1 LTIVAQILRL
11 EMISWQAAFL
21 VRSLSFGS
29 LFSMSANS
37 RIILDTDPGGDDC
50 FALLWLQSLAHQG
63 LTEIVAV
70 TTAQG
75 NVNAELTFRSASKIL
90 KLGGFETVEIGRA
103 VCSENSAIADASYI
117 HGADGMGNLS
127 HTLADAPQTWESAR
141 PADDL
146 LIEKL
151 SAAPKAITIAAI
163 APLTNLA
170 TAEQKSPGILKLAK
184 EIVIMGGAFQ
194 VPGNVTSEAE
204 FNIAFD
210 PEAAQIVLNSGANLV
225 LIPLDVTRQVIFTP
239 EMLHLIHSPI
249 GNPVYDFL
257 VALCQFM
264 VSTALQYRETQGV
277 PGFLVHDAATIAY
290 LFYPEVLMFQRAQV
304 WVETQ
309 GEWTRGKTILDR
321 RHGAKAIANAWL
333 ATSVDWVN
341 LLAVLTED
349 LNDLWKNS

>member
-1 LTIVAQILRL
+1 
-11 EMISWQAAFL
+11 
-21 VRSLSFGS
+21 
-29 LFSMSANS
+29 MSSKS

-63 LTEIVAV
+63 LAEIVAV

-75 NVNAELTFRSASKIL
+75 NVNAKFTFLGASKIL

-103 VCSENSAIADASYI
+103 VLPNHTEIADAAHI

-127 HTLADAPQTWESAR
+127 HTLAESSQRWETAR
-141 PADDL
+141 AADDL

-151 SAAPKAITIAAI
+151 SASPRQITIAAI

-170 TAEQKSPGILKLAK
+170 SAEKKSPGILKTAK

-194 VPGNVTSEAE
+194 TSGNITAEAE

-225 LIPLDVTRQVIFTP
+225 LIPLDVTKHIVFTRKLLRL
-239 EMLHLIHSPI
+239 LHQPKEK
-249 GNPVYDFL
+249 PVYDFV
-257 VALCQFM
+257 VALCKFM
-264 VSTALQYRETQGV
+264 TATALQYRETQGV
-277 PGFLVHDAATIAY
+277 SGFLVHDAATIAY
-290 LFYPEVLMFQRAQV
+290 LFYPEVLTFQRAQV

-309 GEWTRGKTILDR
+309 GEWTRGKTVIDR
-321 RHGAKAIANAWL
+321 RHSAKAIANAWV
-333 ATSVDWVN
+333 AISVDWVN
-341 LLAVLTED
+341 LLAVMTED
-349 LNDLWKNS
+349 LKQLWCSL